1 MITTAVI
8 LAAGRGSRLQAI
20 TRARSKALAPV
31 VGMPLIARIMI
42 ELRDAGITSFH
53 IVTAP
58 YDAELRQYFAADPTV
73 VTHIQE
79 QPLGSGDAL
88 RSCEGHMSGAF
99 LVCACDSVV
108 ESSEIRS
115 LIETAHDEGGAM
127 VLGVM
132 EVPPEVSLES
142 RSVVVLEGKRVLD
155 IIEKPG
161 PNERKT
167 NITSLPLYVL
177 TEDIF
182 PELQKLPCSK
192 RGEYELPEAIRNVIG
207 QGRMVVS
214 SRVTARDDVTAL
226 PDLFTLNM
234 KVLERLMPRVQI
246 ADGVLIPSTVSL
258 VSPVR
263 IDSGVSIGE
272 GVILGPSVYL
282 ESGSVIEAGARL
294 ERVVV
299 TRGSRVTRD
308 TRDEIVVPS

>member
-31 VGMPLIARIMI
+31 VGMPLIARIMV
-42 ELRDAGITSFH
+42 ELREAGITSFH

-58 YDAELRQYFAADPTV
+58 HDEELRRYFAAYPTV

-88 RSCEGHMSGAF
+88 RTCQNAVRGSF

-108 ESSEIRS
+108 GAPEIRS
-115 LIETAHDEGGAM
+115 LMDTVPDAGNVMA
-127 VLGVM
+127 LGVM

-142 RSVVVLEGKRVLD
+142 RSVVVLEGKRVVN

-177 TEDIF
+177 HEDIF
-182 PELQKLPCSK
+182 PELEALPRSK
-192 RGEYELPEAIRNVIG
+192 RGEYELPEAIRNLIG
-207 QGRMVVS
+207 KGRVVVS
-214 SRVTARDDVTAL
+214 SHVTARDDVTAL
-226 PDLFTLNM
+226 PDLLALNL
-234 KVLERLMPRVQI
+234 KVLDRLTPRVQV
-246 ADGVLIPSTVSL
+246 AEGVVIPPTVSL
-258 VSPVR
+258 VGPVF

-272 GVILGPSVYL
+272 GAMVGPSVYL
-282 ESGSVIEAGARL
+282 ESGSVVEAGVRL
-294 ERVVV
+294 ERAVV
-299 TRGSRVTRD
+299 TRGSRVGRD
-308 TRDEIVVPS
+308 THDEVVVSA

>member
-20 TRARSKALAPV
+20 TRTRSKALAPV

-42 ELRDAGITSFH
+42 ELRGAGITSFH

-58 YDAELRQYFAADPTV
+58 HDAELRQYFAADPTV
-73 VTHIQE
+73 ITHIQE

-88 RSCEGHMSGAF
+88 RSCQGHMSGAF

-115 LIETAHDEGGAM
+115 LLETARGVDGAM
-127 VLGVM
+127 ALGVM

-142 RSVVVLEGKRVLD
+142 RSVVLLEGKRVVD

-161 PNERKT
+161 PNERRT

-177 TEDIF
+177 SKDIF
-182 PELQKLPCSK
+182 PELEKLPRSK

-207 QGRMVVS
+207 RGGMVVS
-214 SRVTARDDVTAL
+214 SRVSARDDVTAL
-226 PDLFTLNM
+226 VDLLMLNM
-234 KVLERLMPRVQI
+234 KVLEKLTPRVQI
-246 ADGVLIPSTVSL
+246 ADGVVIPPTVSL
-258 VSPVR
+258 VSPVC

-272 GVILGPSVYL
+272 GAILGPSVYL
-282 ESGSVIEAGARL
+282 ESGSVVEAGVRL
-294 ERVVV
+294 ERVIV
-299 TRGSRVTRD
+299 TRGSRATRN
-308 TRDEIVVPS
+308 TRDEVVVPS